1 MLKSNHE
8 TISKTNKELENESE
22 NDEKFIRNGNE
33 YERSNHLD
41 VEMEFNDTESECESE
56 DEELEQNNSYF
67 GKIKLN
73 ALAPWWEPEIN
84 SDKDSFIDSDDELLV
99 GADNIDWFSF
109 EVDLFLMEGC
119 PTIFLKIVN
128 SVKS

>member
-1 MLKSNHE
+1 MIK
-8 TISKTNKELENESE
+8 NESE
-22 NDEKFIRNGNE
+22 NDENV
-33 YERSNHLD
+33 YERNNDSD
-41 VEMEFNDTESECESE
+41 VDNTESECESE

-99 GADNIDWFSF
+99 GADD
-109 EVDLFLMEGC
+109 M
-119 PTIFLKIVN
+119 
-128 SVKS
+128 